1 MLGLRFGGIFTNELS
16 GAVAALLGF
25 TGLFGGAA
33 HYAAI
38 LAGRAKAEVECAT
51 AFGFFFGV
59 ALGTL
64 VLLTDSL
71 T

>member
-1 MLGLRFGGIFTNELS
+1 MIGLRFGGIFTNEVS
-16 GAVAALLGF
+16 GAVAALIGF

-38 LAGRAKAEVECAT
+38 LADRAKADIERGT
-51 AFGFFFGV
+51 AFGFFIGFG
-59 ALGTL
+59 LGIL
-64 VLLTDSL
+64 VLLVDSL

>member
-1 MLGLRFGGIFTNELS
+1 MIGLRFGGIFTNELS
-16 GAVAALLGF
+16 SAIAALLGF

-38 LAGRAKAEVECAT
+38 LAGRTKAQIERAT
-51 AFGFFFGV
+51 AFGFFSGFG
-59 ALGTL
+59 LGT
-64 VLLTDSL
+64 VILLADAL

>member
-1 MLGLRFGGIFTNELS
+1 MIGLRFGGIFTNELS

-25 TGLFGGAA
+25 TGLFGGSA

-38 LAGRAKAEVECAT
+38 LAGRTKAEIERAT
-51 AFGFFFGV
+51 AVGFFFGA
-59 ALGTL
+59 ALGAL